1 MKKYIIFS
9 IILIVLLSLF
19 VYIQDNSLTTL
30 TIAGLEITLPN
41 ALWTAIFLTIFLLF
55 TIIFFLIT
63 QFKTYFYKKTIQKD
77 IAVIIDNI
85 KNHILYKTIH
95 KPTKILNNIN
105 NFTKNIEGLNIKPEK
120 TEKFEFLED
129 IKKLKNGEVIEISKY
144 KLNENNPWFILNIE
158 NRLNKNPEYAKEVL
172 KKFKNEKLKE
182 KAFYIFAK
190 TAPIKEILRYPY
202 EITFEIVKAH
212 IKDNDLKKLLEKAKL
227 TPSEEIEIAKEIFST
242 KTPDEELN
250 ILTPLKWGKSYLALK
265 YHHLELAKEIIEEND
280 LKFFKYYLDLI
291 EKEKVDIDE
300 YIKAAKQI

>member
-63 QFKTYFYKKTIQKD
+63 QFKTYFYRKAIQKD

-95 KPTKILNNIN
+95 KSTKILNDIN

-212 IKDNDLKKLLEKAKL
+212 LKDNELKK
-227 TPSEEIEIAKEIFST
+227 TT
-242 KTPDEELN
+242 
-250 ILTPLKWGKSYLALK
+250 
-265 YHHLELAKEIIEEND
+265 
-280 LKFFKYYLDLI
+280 
-291 EKEKVDIDE
+291 
-300 YIKAAKQI
+300 